1 MKTITLSS
9 NDRLITKL
17 MVIQDNLEEF
27 LSKMGG
33 VRHRHEKMKREI
45 PWEDIEYLIATEIVD
60 LKEIIENLKW
70 GTGLKKEITIGEAN
84 IDEMGEK

>member
-27 LSKMGG
+27 LSKMEGT
-33 VRHRHEKMKREI
+33 RHRHEKMKREI
-45 PWEDIEYLIATEIVD
+45 PWEDIEYLPFEEEEQRRD
-60 LKEIIENLKW
+60 RQHSRQFEP
-70 GTGLKKEITIGEAN
+70 
-84 IDEMGEK
+84 